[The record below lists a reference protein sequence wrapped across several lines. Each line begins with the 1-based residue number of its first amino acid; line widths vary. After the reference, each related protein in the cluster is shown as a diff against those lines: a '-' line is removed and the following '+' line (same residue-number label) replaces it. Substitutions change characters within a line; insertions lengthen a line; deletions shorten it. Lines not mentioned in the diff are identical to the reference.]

1 MEQELLTLPE
11 QMSSLQFPVSQSL
24 VFCVVFSPLIFF
36 LLVIV
41 LSPLHFVIFKH
52 FLFMLL
58 LGFVYLREVVV
69 AVIVWHLDLQLPMHP
84 VPITMDVVSLNPA
97 QGEVHNIMW
106 WSMSVICGR
115 SVVFSRYFRFPP
127 PIKLSSTIKLKLN
140 TIKAIAYLSHIY
152 LPSSRTIQS

>member
-1 MEQELLTLPE
+1 
-11 QMSSLQFPVSQSL
+11 MSSLQFPVSQSL

-106 WSMSVICGR
+106 WSMSVICVR

-127 PIKLSSTIKLKLN
+127 PIKLSSTIKLKILLKVLLN
-140 TIKAIAYLSHIY
+140 TIKPIAYLSHIY